1 MQATELAG
9 PASADPEA
17 RTGSVLLSFV
27 AGFVDTVGFV
37 ALFGLFTAH
46 VTGNFVL
53 IGAAVAGSGHAS
65 VIGKLLALPVFALTV
80 ALTRAYQLRCARLHA
95 PVVRPL
101 LAAQLLFLLAFMLA
115 GVALGPFG
123 DAAASA
129 PAWIGLLGVVAM
141 SIQNTA
147 SRSVFSKMTPTTVM
161 TGNVTQLTMD
171 AVDCLAKAPSAQEA
185 AQRIR
190 KNWPPVLAFA
200 LGALSGGLGYSVLGF
215 IALGI
220 PAVAL
225 AAALYRSR

>member
-1 MQATELAG
+1 MQAIESVGT
-9 PASADPEA
+9 ASANPEGG
-17 RTGSVLLSFV
+17 TGSVLLSFV

-65 VIGKLLALPVFALTV
+65 VLGKLLALPVFILTV
-80 ALTRAYQLRCARLHA
+80 SLTRAYQLRCARLQQ
-95 PVVRPL
+95 PMVRPL
-101 LAAQLLFLLAFMLA
+101 LAAQLVFLLAFMGA
-115 GVALGPFG
+115 GIGLGPFD
-123 DAAASA
+123 DAAALA

-147 SRSVFSKMTPTTVM
+147 SRSVFSKMSPTTVM
-161 TGNVTQLTMD
+161 TGNVTQLAMD
-171 AVDCLAKAPSAQEA
+171 AVDYLAKAPTAQDA

-200 LGALSGGLGYSVLGF
+200 MGALGGGLGYSELGF
-215 IALGI
+215 IALGF

-225 AAALYRSR
+225 AVALQKLR